1 MSIADMMLTLASR
14 LNSVLNNINAKLEEK
29 GADKAKT
36 FGDIEASIESIKVG
50 DDTTIPQTSAA
61 TAQDIL
67 SPKQAWVNG
76 EQITGEIQTKTSGD
90 ITVSGATITVPSGYY
105 GTQAS
110 KSVATGS
117 LSAPT
122 ISVSSG
128 GVVTASSGIAT
139 PGYISSGTKSN
150 TYSIATQAGT
160 TITPNTYTQT
170 AVSSGRYTT
179 GTVYVG
185 AIPSDYVKPTV
196 KQSGGT
202 ISLSP
207 GESRYYQSGTYLTS
221 ALNISALS
229 QSGGY
234 DLYWVQTSDITGSDY
249 SNLYIRDFGH
259 THGSETP
266 AHLIV
271 TKIDDAGEGIR
282 SLTFDGELSSLI
294 YYRDSSSKFYYYD
307 YEPGWLSFNWFSSEA
322 FEISSSSSNA
332 YRQFNG
338 EYMVYVAY
346 PRSSSSSGSYSSSD
360 GSMSI
365 SVQNISGAQYN
376 FKQTA
381 PLFIESNIPDVYTN
395 YYSSTNQSVNNSYS
409 ICRVYL
415 NCPVSSVAT
424 IFCKCGGE
432 RNYDYGI
439 IGNLNQALSLSS
451 SADSN
456 YAADTKSIGSESS
469 SDSNYNE
476 MSIIDMEI
484 PSGGGWFDIKYIK
497 DSSNS
502 YGDDTFTFR
511 VELDKK

>member
-76 EQITGEIQTKTSGD
+76 EQITGEIQTKTSND

-105 GTQAS
+105 SAQAS

-139 PGYISSGTKSN
+139 PGYISSETKSN

-234 DLYWVQTSDITGSDY
+234 DLYWVQTSDITDSDY
-249 SNLYIRDFGH
+249 SNLYIRDFGN

-282 SLTFDGELSSLI
+282 SLTFDGEFSSLV

-307 YEPGWLSFNWFSSEA
+307 SEPSWLSFNWFSSGA
-322 FEISSSSSNA
+322 LEISSSSSNT

-338 EYMVYVAY
+338 EYSVYVAY
-346 PRSSSSSGSYSSSD
+346 PRSSSSGGSPGSD
-360 GSMSI
+360 GSMSV

-376 FKQTA
+376 FEETTIKVFAGNA
-381 PLFIESNIPDVYTN
+381 PDAYTN
-395 YYSSTNQSVNNSYS
+395 YYSSTNQGVNNSYS

-424 IFCKCGGE
+424 IYCYNGGE
-432 RNYDYGI
+432 KNYDYGI

-456 YAADTKSIGSESS
+456 YAYNTKSIGSSS
-469 SDSNYNE
+469 SSTSDYNE
-476 MSIIDMEI
+476 SRTIYMEI

-502 YGDDTFTFR
+502 YGDDTFTFS
-511 VELDKK
+511 VEINKE